1 MMENFFYTSTT
12 VPEGLGINHYGIE
25 HLCWLAAAVLFIAGI
40 SLLYRK
46 SDSRRRRKIQVVMA
60 ILIVLEEVTRD
71 IFLIVTDQFAVSHL
85 PLHLC
90 SVNIIL
96 IAVHACKRTKTV
108 DNFLYGICIP
118 GAAAALLFAN
128 WLELP
133 VWNYMS
139 IHSFTV
145 HILLVAYPVMMT
157 VGGELQPSV
166 KQLPKCIGLVFG
178 LAVPIYIF
186 NLIFDTNFMFLM
198 YGEEGTPLVFWFQE
212 HMGTHLPGLAILAAV
227 ALTAMYSILFVC
239 RKLFAK
245 KQDKQAA

>member
-1 MMENFFYTSTT
+1 MMQNFFYTSDT
-12 VPEGLGINHYGIE
+12 VPDGLGISHYGIE
-25 HLCWLAAAVLFIAGI
+25 HLCWLAAAVAFIVGI

-46 SDSRRRRKIQVVMA
+46 ADAKQRRKIQVVMA
-60 ILIVLEEVTRD
+60 CLIVLEEITRD
-71 IFLIVTDQFAVSHL
+71 IFLVVTDQFAVSHL

-96 IAVHACKRTKTV
+96 IGIHACKRTKTV

-128 WLELP
+128 WLKLP

-157 VGGELQPSV
+157 VGGELQPNV
-166 KQLPKCIGLVFG
+166 RQLPKCVLLVLG

-186 NLIFDTNFMFLM
+186 NSIFDTNFMFLM

-212 HMGTHLPGLAILAAV
+212 HMGTHLPGLVILAAI
-227 ALTAMYSILFVC
+227 ALTAMYTILFVC
-239 RKLFAK
+239 RKLAAK
-245 KQDKQAA
+245 YQKSLAA

>member
-1 MMENFFYTSTT
+1 MMQNFFYTSDT
-12 VPEGLGINHYGIE
+12 VPEGLGISHYGIE
-25 HLCWLAAAVLFIAGI
+25 HLCWLAAAVAFIVGI

-46 SDSRRRRKIQVVMA
+46 ADTKLRRRIQVVMA
-60 ILIVLEEVTRD
+60 CLIVLEEVTRD
-71 IFLIVTDQFAVSHL
+71 VFLAVTGQFAVSHL

-157 VGGELQPSV
+157 VGGELQPNV
-166 KQLPKCIGLVFG
+166 KQLPKCVLLVLG

-186 NLIFDTNFMFLM
+186 NSIFDTNFMFLM

-212 HMGTHLPGLAILAAV
+212 HMGTHLPGLVILAAI
-227 ALTAMYSILFVC
+227 ALTAMYTILFVC
-239 RKLFAK
+239 RKLAAK
-245 KQDKQAA
+245 QRKSLAA

>member
-1 MMENFFYTSTT
+1 MMQNFFYTSDT
-12 VPEGLGINHYGIE
+12 VPEGLGISHYGIE
-25 HLCWLAAAVLFIAGI
+25 HLCWLAAAVAFIVGI

-46 SDSRRRRKIQVVMA
+46 ADTKLRRRIQVVMA
-60 ILIVLEEVTRD
+60 CLIVLEEVTRD
-71 IFLIVTDQFAVSHL
+71 IFLVVTGQFAVSHL

-157 VGGELQPSV
+157 VGGELQPNV
-166 KQLPKCIGLVFG
+166 KQLPKCVLLVLG

-186 NLIFDTNFMFLM
+186 NSIFDTNFMFLM
-198 YGEEGTPLVFWFQE
+198 YGEEGTPLVFWFQD
-212 HMGTHLPGLAILAAV
+212 HLGTHLPGLVILAAI
-227 ALTAMYSILFVC
+227 ALTAMYTILFVC
-239 RKLFAK
+239 RKLAAK
-245 KQDKQAA
+245 HQKSLAA

>member
-1 MMENFFYTSTT
+1 MMENFFYTSDT

-46 SDSRRRRKIQVVMA
+46 SDARRRRKIQVIMA
-60 ILIVLEEVTRD
+60 ALIVLEEVSRD
-71 IFLIVTDQFAVSHL
+71 IFLIVTDQFAVCHL

-239 RKLFAK
+239 RKLVAK

>member
-1 MMENFFYTSTT
+1 MMQNFFYTSDT
-12 VPEGLGINHYGIE
+12 VPEGLGISHYGIE
-25 HLCWLAAAVLFIAGI
+25 HLCWLAAAVAFIVGI
-40 SLLYRK
+40 SMLYRK
-46 SDSRRRRKIQVVMA
+46 ADTKLRRKIQVVMA
-60 ILIVLEEVTRD
+60 CLIVLEEVTRD
-71 IFLIVTDQFAVSHL
+71 IFLVVTGQFAVSHL

-96 IAVHACKRTKTV
+96 IGIHACKRTKTL

-157 VGGELQPSV
+157 VGGELQPNV
-166 KQLPKCIGLVFG
+166 KQLPKCVLLVLG

-186 NLIFDTNFMFLM
+186 NSIFDTNFMFLM

-212 HMGTHLPGLAILAAV
+212 HLGTHLPGLVILAAI
-227 ALTAMYSILFVC
+227 ALTAMYTILFVC
-239 RKLFAK
+239 RKLAAK
-245 KQDKQAA
+245 YQKSLAA

>member
-1 MMENFFYTSTT
+1 MKSFFYTSDT
-12 VPEGLGINHYGIE
+12 VPEGLGISHYGIE
-25 HLCWLAAAVLFIAGI
+25 HLCWLAAAVIFIVGI
-40 SLLYRK
+40 SLWYRK
-46 SDSRRRRKIQVVMA
+46 ADAPMRRKIQVVMA

-71 IFLIVTDQFAVSHL
+71 IFLVATNQFNASHL

-90 SVNIIL
+90 SVNILL
-96 IAVHACKRTKTV
+96 IGFHAIKRTKTV

-118 GAAAALLFAN
+118 GAAAALLFSN

-139 IHSFTV
+139 IHSFTI

-157 VGGELQPSV
+157 VGGELKPHV
-166 KQLPKCIGLVFG
+166 KQLPKCLLLVLG

-212 HMGTHLPGLAILAAV
+212 HMGTHLPGLAILAAI
-227 ALTAMYSILFVC
+227 ALTVMYTILFLC
-239 RKLFAK
+239 RKAVAQ
-245 KQDKQAA
+245 KQDKLAA

>member
-1 MMENFFYTSTT
+1 MMENFFYTSDT

-25 HLCWLAAAVLFIAGI
+25 HLCWLAAALLFIAGI

-46 SDSRRRRKIQVVMA
+46 SDARRRRKIQVIMA
-60 ILIVLEEVTRD
+60 ALIVLEEVSRD
-71 IFLIVTDQFAVSHL
+71 IFLAVTGQFAVCHL

-239 RKLFAK
+239 RKLVAK

>member
-1 MMENFFYTSTT
+1 MMQNFFYTSDT
-12 VPEGLGINHYGIE
+12 VPDGLGISHYGIE
-25 HLCWLAAAVLFIAGI
+25 HLCWLAAAVAFIVGI
-40 SLLYRK
+40 SMLYRK
-46 SDSRRRRKIQVVMA
+46 ADAKLRRKIQVVMA
-60 ILIVLEEVTRD
+60 CLIVLEEVTRD
-71 IFLIVTDQFAVSHL
+71 VFLAVTGQFAVSHL

-96 IAVHACKRTKTV
+96 IGIHACKRTKTL

-157 VGGELQPSV
+157 VGGELQPNV
-166 KQLPKCIGLVFG
+166 RQLPKCVLLVLG

-186 NLIFDTNFMFLM
+186 NSIFDTNFMFLM

-212 HMGTHLPGLAILAAV
+212 HMGTHLPGLVILAAI
-227 ALTAMYSILFVC
+227 ALTAMYTILFVC
-239 RKLFAK
+239 RKLAAK
-245 KQDKQAA
+245 YQKSLAA

>member
-1 MMENFFYTSTT
+1 MMENFFYTSDT

-46 SDSRRRRKIQVVMA
+46 SDVRRRRKIQVVMA

-239 RKLFAK
+239 RKLAAK

>member
-1 MMENFFYTSTT
+1 MMQNFFYTSDT
-12 VPEGLGINHYGIE
+12 VPEGLGISHYGIE
-25 HLCWLAAAVLFIAGI
+25 HLCWLTAAVAFIVGI
-40 SLLYRK
+40 SMLYRK
-46 SDSRRRRKIQVVMA
+46 ADTKLRRKIQVVMA
-60 ILIVLEEVTRD
+60 CLIVLEEVTRD
-71 IFLIVTDQFAVSHL
+71 IFLVVTGQFAVSHL

-90 SVNIIL
+90 SVHIIL
-96 IAVHACKRTKTV
+96 IGIHACKRTKTL

-157 VGGELQPSV
+157 VGGELQPNV
-166 KQLPKCIGLVFG
+166 KQLPKCVLLVLG

-186 NLIFDTNFMFLM
+186 NSIFDTNFMFLM
-198 YGEEGTPLVFWFQE
+198 YGEEGTPLVFWFQD
-212 HMGTHLPGLAILAAV
+212 HLGTHLPGLVILAAI
-227 ALTAMYSILFVC
+227 ALTAMYTILFLC
-239 RKLFAK
+239 RKLAAK
-245 KQDKQAA
+245 YQKSLAA

>member
-198 YGEEGTPLVFWFQE
+198 YGEECTPLVFWFQE

>member
-1 MMENFFYTSTT
+1 MQNFFYTSDT
-12 VPEGLGINHYGIE
+12 VPEGLGISHYGIE
-25 HLCWLAAAVLFIAGI
+25 HLCWLAAAVAFIVGI

-46 SDSRRRRKIQVVMA
+46 ADTKLRRRIQVVMA
-60 ILIVLEEVTRD
+60 CLIVLEEVTRD
-71 IFLIVTDQFAVSHL
+71 VFLAVTGQFAVSHL

-157 VGGELQPSV
+157 VGGELQPNV
-166 KQLPKCIGLVFG
+166 KQLPKCVLLVLG

-186 NLIFDTNFMFLM
+186 NSIFDTNFMFLM

-212 HMGTHLPGLAILAAV
+212 HMGTHLPGLVILAAI
-227 ALTAMYSILFVC
+227 ALTAMYTILFVC
-239 RKLFAK
+239 RKLAAK
-245 KQDKQAA
+245 QRKRLAA

>member
-1 MMENFFYTSTT
+1 MMEHFFYTSDT

-46 SDSRRRRKIQVVMA
+46 SDARRRRKIQVIMA
-60 ILIVLEEVTRD
+60 VLIVLEEVTRD
-71 IFLIVTDQFAVSHL
+71 IFLAVTGQFAVSHL

-96 IAVHACKRTKTV
+96 IAMHACKRTKTV

-227 ALTAMYSILFVC
+227 ALTAMYTILFVC
-239 RKLFAK
+239 RKLAAK
-245 KQDKQAA
+245 KQAV

>member
-1 MMENFFYTSTT
+1 MMQNFFYTSDT
-12 VPEGLGINHYGIE
+12 VPEGLGISHYGIE
-25 HLCWLAAAVLFIAGI
+25 HLCWLAAAVAFIVGI

-46 SDSRRRRKIQVVMA
+46 ADTKLRRRIQVVMA
-60 ILIVLEEVTRD
+60 CLIVLEEVTRD
-71 IFLIVTDQFAVSHL
+71 VFLAVTGQFAVSHL

-96 IAVHACKRTKTV
+96 IGIHACKRTKTL

-133 VWNYMS
+133 VWSYMS

-157 VGGELQPSV
+157 VGGELQPNV
-166 KQLPKCIGLVFG
+166 KQLPKCVLLVLG

-186 NLIFDTNFMFLM
+186 NSIFDTNFMFLM
-198 YGEEGTPLVFWFQE
+198 YGEEGTPLVFWFQD
-212 HMGTHLPGLAILAAV
+212 HLGTHLPGLVILAAI
-227 ALTAMYSILFVC
+227 ALTAMYTILFLC
-239 RKLFAK
+239 RKLAAK
-245 KQDKQAA
+245 YQKSLAA

>member
-1 MMENFFYTSTT
+1 MMENFFYTSDT

-25 HLCWLAAAVLFIAGI
+25 HLCWLAAAALFIAGI

-46 SDSRRRRKIQVVMA
+46 SDARRRRKIQVVMA

-239 RKLFAK
+239 RKLVAK

>member
-1 MMENFFYTSTT
+1 MKNFFYTSDT
-12 VPEGLGINHYGIE
+12 VPEGLGIEHYGIE
-25 HLCWLAAAVLFIAGI
+25 HLCWLLAAVVFIAGI

-46 SDSRRRRKIQVVMA
+46 ADTKLRRKIQVVMA
-60 ILIVLEEVTRD
+60 VLIVLEEVTRD
-71 IFLIVTDQFAVSHL
+71 IFLIVTNQFAVCHL

-96 IAVHACKRTKTV
+96 IAVHAIKRTKTV

-128 WLELP
+128 WLALP

-157 VGGELQPSV
+157 VGGDLQPSV
-166 KQLPKCIGLVFG
+166 KQLPKCVLLVFG

-198 YGEEGTPLVFWFQE
+198 YGEDGTPLVFWFQE
-212 HMGTHLPGLAILAAV
+212 HMGTHLPGLAILAVV
-227 ALTAMYSILFVC
+227 ALTAMYTILYVC
-239 RKLFAK
+239 RKLVAS
-245 KQDKQAA
+245 KQPKVEA

>member
-212 HMGTHLPGLAILAAV
+212 HLGTHLPGLAILAAV

-239 RKLFAK
+239 RKLVAK

>member
-1 MMENFFYTSTT
+1 MMKNFFYTSDT
-12 VPEGLGINHYGIE
+12 VPEGLGISHYGIE
-25 HLCWLAAAVLFIAGI
+25 HLCWLAAAVAFIVGI
-40 SLLYRK
+40 SLWYRK
-46 SDSRRRRKIQVVMA
+46 ADTQLRRKIQVVMA
-60 ILIVLEEVTRD
+60 VLIVLEEVTRD
-71 IFLIVTDQFAVSHL
+71 IFLVATNQFAVNHL

-90 SVNIIL
+90 SVNILL
-96 IAVHACKRTKTV
+96 IGFHAIKRTKTV

-139 IHSFTV
+139 IHSFTI

-157 VGGELQPSV
+157 VGGELKPHA
-166 KQLPKCIGLVFG
+166 KQLPKCLLLVLG
-178 LAVPIYIF
+178 LAVPIYMF

-212 HMGTHLPGLAILAAV
+212 HVGTHLPGLAILAII
-227 ALTAMYSILFVC
+227 ALTAMYTILFLC
-239 RKLFAK
+239 RKLAAK
-245 KQDKQAA
+245 RTDKAAV

>member
-1 MMENFFYTSTT
+1 MMQNFFYTSDT
-12 VPEGLGINHYGIE
+12 VPEGLGISHYGIE
-25 HLCWLAAAVLFIAGI
+25 HLCWLAAAVAFIVGI

-46 SDSRRRRKIQVVMA
+46 ADTKLRRRIQVVMA
-60 ILIVLEEVTRD
+60 CLIVLEEVTRD
-71 IFLIVTDQFAVSHL
+71 VFLAVTGQFAVNHL

-157 VGGELQPSV
+157 VGGELQPNV
-166 KQLPKCIGLVFG
+166 KQLPKCVLLVLG

-186 NLIFDTNFMFLM
+186 NSIFDTNFMFLM

-212 HMGTHLPGLAILAAV
+212 HMGTHLPGLVILAAI
-227 ALTAMYSILFVC
+227 ALTAMYTILFVC
-239 RKLFAK
+239 RKLAAK
-245 KQDKQAA
+245 QRKSLAA

>member
-1 MMENFFYTSTT
+1 MMKNFFYTSDT
-12 VPEGLGINHYGIE
+12 VPAGLGIPHYGVE
-25 HLCWLAAAVLFIAGI
+25 HLCWLAAALVFIVGI
-40 SLLYRK
+40 SLWYRK
-46 SDSRRRRKIQVVMA
+46 ADTRLRRRIQVVMA
-60 ILIVLEEVTRD
+60 ILIALEEVTRD
-71 IFLIVTDQFAVSHL
+71 IFLVATHQFAVNHL

-90 SVNIIL
+90 SVNILL
-96 IAVHACKRTKTV
+96 IGFHAIKRTKTV

-139 IHSFTV
+139 IHSFTI

-157 VGGELQPSV
+157 VGGELKPHV
-166 KQLPKCIGLVFG
+166 KQLPKCLLLVLG

-186 NLIFDTNFMFLM
+186 NMIFDTNFMFLM

-212 HMGTHLPGLAILAAV
+212 HMGTHLPGLAILAV
-227 ALTAMYSILFVC
+227 IALTAMYTILFLC
-239 RKLFAK
+239 RKLTAGK
-245 KQDKQAA
+245 ADKAAV

>member
-1 MMENFFYTSTT
+1 MMKNFFYTSDT
-12 VPEGLGINHYGIE
+12 VPEGLGIPHYGIE
-25 HLCWLAAAVLFIAGI
+25 HLLWLAASVAFIVLI
-40 SLLYRK
+40 SLAYRK
-46 SDSRRRRKIQVVMA
+46 ADTKSRRKIQVVMA
-60 ILIVLEEVTRD
+60 ILIVLEEVSRD
-71 IFLIVTDQFAVSHL
+71 LFLVATNQFAVGHL

-96 IAVHACKRTKTV
+96 IGFHAIKRTKTV

-139 IHSFTV
+139 IHSFTI

-157 VGGELQPSV
+157 VGGELKPSV
-166 KQLPKCIGLVFG
+166 KQLPKCLLLVLG

-186 NLIFDTNFMFLM
+186 NSIFDTNFMFLM

-212 HMGTHLPGLAILAAV
+212 HMGTHLPGLAILAAA
-227 ALTAMYSILFVC
+227 ALTAMYTILFVC
-239 RKLFAK
+239 RKVAAK
-245 KQDKQAA
+245 KSGKLAA

>member
-1 MMENFFYTSTT
+1 MKHFFYTSDT
-12 VPEGLGINHYGIE
+12 VPEGLGIPHYGIE
-25 HLCWLAAAVLFIAGI
+25 HLLWLAAAVIFIVGI
-40 SLLYRK
+40 SLWYRK
-46 SDSRRRRKIQVVMA
+46 ADSKLRRKIQVVMA
-60 ILIVLEEVTRD
+60 VLIVLEEVTRD
-71 IFLIVTDQFAVSHL
+71 IFLVATDQFAVSHL

-90 SVNIIL
+90 SVNILL
-96 IAVHACKRTKTV
+96 IGFHAIKRTKTV

-139 IHSFTV
+139 IHSFTI

-166 KQLPKCIGLVFG
+166 KNLPKCLLLVLG

-186 NLIFDTNFMFLM
+186 NMIFDTNFMFLM

-212 HMGTHLPGLAILAAV
+212 HMGTHLPGLAILAII
-227 ALTAMYSILFVC
+227 ALTAMYTILFVC
-239 RKLFAK
+239 RKLVASK
-245 KQDKQAA
+245 ADKAAV

>member
-1 MMENFFYTSTT
+1 MMENFFYTSDT

-239 RKLFAK
+239 RKLAAK

>member
-1 MMENFFYTSTT
+1 MMKNFFYTSDT
-12 VPEGLGINHYGIE
+12 VPEGLGIPHYGIE
-25 HLCWLAAAVLFIAGI
+25 HLLWLAASVAFIVLI
-40 SLLYRK
+40 SLAYRK
-46 SDSRRRRKIQVVMA
+46 ADTKSRRKIQVVMA
-60 ILIVLEEVTRD
+60 ILIVLEEVSRD
-71 IFLIVTDQFAVSHL
+71 LFLVATNQFAVGHL

-96 IAVHACKRTKTV
+96 IGFHAIKRTKTV

-139 IHSFTV
+139 IHSFTI

-157 VGGELQPSV
+157 VGGELKPSV
-166 KQLPKCIGLVFG
+166 KQLPKCLLLVLG

-186 NLIFDTNFMFLM
+186 NSIFDTNFMFLM

-227 ALTAMYSILFVC
+227 ALTAMYSILFIC

-245 KQDKQAA
+245 KQAA

>member
-60 ILIVLEEVTRD
+60 VLIVLEEVTRD

-239 RKLFAK
+239 RKLVAK

>member
-1 MMENFFYTSTT
+1 MQNFFYTSDT
-12 VPEGLGINHYGIE
+12 VPEGLGISHYGIE
-25 HLCWLAAAVLFIAGI
+25 HLCWLAAAVAFIVGI

-46 SDSRRRRKIQVVMA
+46 ADTKLRRRIQVVMA
-60 ILIVLEEVTRD
+60 CLIVLEEVTRD
-71 IFLIVTDQFAVSHL
+71 VFLAVTGQFAVSHL

-157 VGGELQPSV
+157 VGGELQPNV
-166 KQLPKCIGLVFG
+166 KQLPKCVLLVLG

-186 NLIFDTNFMFLM
+186 NSIFDTNFMFLM

-212 HMGTHLPGLAILAAV
+212 HMGTHLPGLVILAAI
-227 ALTAMYSILFVC
+227 ALTAMYTILFVC
-239 RKLFAK
+239 RKLAAK
-245 KQDKQAA
+245 QRKSLAA

>member
-1 MMENFFYTSTT
+1 MQNFFYTSDT
-12 VPEGLGINHYGIE
+12 VPEGLGISHYGIE
-25 HLCWLAAAVLFIAGI
+25 HLCWLAAAVAFIVGI

-46 SDSRRRRKIQVVMA
+46 ADTKLRRRIQVVMA
-60 ILIVLEEVTRD
+60 CLIVLEEVTRD
-71 IFLIVTDQFAVSHL
+71 IFLVVTGQFAVSHL

-157 VGGELQPSV
+157 VGGELQPNV
-166 KQLPKCIGLVFG
+166 KQLPKCVLLVLG

-186 NLIFDTNFMFLM
+186 NSIFDTNFMFLM

-212 HMGTHLPGLAILAAV
+212 HMGTHLPGLVILAAI
-227 ALTAMYSILFVC
+227 ALTAMYTILFVC
-239 RKLFAK
+239 RKLAAK
-245 KQDKQAA
+245 YQKSLAA

>member
-212 HMGTHLPGLAILAAV
+212 HLGTHLPGLAILAAV
-227 ALTAMYSILFVC
+227 ALTAMYSILFIC

-245 KQDKQAA
+245 KQAA

>member
-1 MMENFFYTSTT
+1 MMQNFFYTSDT
-12 VPEGLGINHYGIE
+12 VPEGLGISHYGIE
-25 HLCWLAAAVLFIAGI
+25 HLCWLAAAVAFIVGI

-46 SDSRRRRKIQVVMA
+46 ADTKLRRRIQVVMA
-60 ILIVLEEVTRD
+60 CLIVLEEVTRD
-71 IFLIVTDQFAVSHL
+71 VFLAVTGQFAVSHL

-133 VWNYMS
+133 VWSYMS

-157 VGGELQPSV
+157 VGGELQPNV
-166 KQLPKCIGLVFG
+166 KQLPKCVLLVLG

-186 NLIFDTNFMFLM
+186 NSIFDTNFMFLM

-212 HMGTHLPGLAILAAV
+212 HMGTHLPGLVILAAI
-227 ALTAMYSILFVC
+227 ALTAMYTILFVC
-239 RKLFAK
+239 RKLAAK
-245 KQDKQAA
+245 HQKSLAA

>member
-1 MMENFFYTSTT
+1 MMQNFFYTSDT
-12 VPEGLGINHYGIE
+12 VPDGLGISHYGIE
-25 HLCWLAAAVLFIAGI
+25 HLCWLAAAVAFIVGI
-40 SLLYRK
+40 SMLYRK
-46 SDSRRRRKIQVVMA
+46 ADAKLRRRIQVVMA
-60 ILIVLEEVTRD
+60 CLIVLEEITRD
-71 IFLIVTDQFAVSHL
+71 IFLVVTDQFAVSHL

-96 IAVHACKRTKTV
+96 IGIHACKRTKTV

-145 HILLVAYPVMMT
+145 HILLVAYPAMMT
-157 VGGELQPSV
+157 VGGELQPNV
-166 KQLPKCIGLVFG
+166 KQLPKCVLLVLG

-186 NLIFDTNFMFLM
+186 NSIFDTNFMFLM

-212 HMGTHLPGLAILAAV
+212 HMGTHLPGLVILAAI
-227 ALTAMYSILFVC
+227 ALTAMYTILFVC
-239 RKLFAK
+239 RKLAAK
-245 KQDKQAA
+245 YQKSLAA

>member
-1 MMENFFYTSTT
+1 MMQNFFYTSDT
-12 VPEGLGINHYGIE
+12 VPEGLGISHYGIE
-25 HLCWLAAAVLFIAGI
+25 HLCWLAAAVAFIVGI

-46 SDSRRRRKIQVVMA
+46 ADAKLRRKIQVVMA
-60 ILIVLEEVTRD
+60 CLIVLEEITRD
-71 IFLIVTDQFAVSHL
+71 IFLVVTGQFAVSHL

-96 IAVHACKRTKTV
+96 IGIHACKRTKTV

-145 HILLVAYPVMMT
+145 HILLVAYPAMMT
-157 VGGELQPSV
+157 VGGELQPNV
-166 KQLPKCIGLVFG
+166 KQLPKCVLLVLG

-186 NLIFDTNFMFLM
+186 NSIFDTNFMFLM

-212 HMGTHLPGLAILAAV
+212 HMGTHLPGLVILAAI
-227 ALTAMYSILFVC
+227 ALTAMYTILFVC
-239 RKLFAK
+239 RKLAAK
-245 KQDKQAA
+245 YQKSLAA

>member
-1 MMENFFYTSTT
+1 MEHFFYTSNT
-12 VPEGLGINHYGIE
+12 VPEGLGIPHYGIA
-25 HLCWLAAAVLFIAGI
+25 HLSWLAAAVLFILGC
-40 SLLYRK
+40 SLLYRRL
-46 SDSRRRRKIQVVMA
+46 DTGGRRRMQIIIAV
-60 ILIVLEEVTRD
+60 LIVLEEVTRD
-71 IFLIVTDQFAVSHL
+71 IFLVVTHQFSLNHL

-90 SVNIIL
+90 SINIIL
-96 IAVHACKRTKTV
+96 IAFHAIKRTKTI

-157 VGGELQPSV
+157 VGGELRPSIR
-166 KQLPKCIGLVFG
+166 QLPKCLLFVLA

-186 NLIFDTNFMFLM
+186 NSVFDTNFMFLM

-212 HMGTHLPGLAILAAV
+212 HMGTHLPGLALLAAA
-227 ALTAMYSILFVC
+227 ALTIMYAILFLC
-239 RKLFAK
+239 RKLTAK
-245 KQDKQAA
+245 KKTVAV

>member
-1 MMENFFYTSTT
+1 MICTLIFFFF
-12 VPEGLGINHYGIE
+12 
-25 HLCWLAAAVLFIAGI
+25 LAC
-40 SLLYRK
+40 
-46 SDSRRRRKIQVVMA
+46 
-60 ILIVLEEVTRD
+60 LIVLEEVTRD
-71 IFLIVTDQFAVSHL
+71 VFLAVTGQFAVSHL

-96 IAVHACKRTKTV
+96 IGIHACKRTKTV

-157 VGGELQPSV
+157 VGGELQPNV
-166 KQLPKCIGLVFG
+166 KQLPKCVLLVLG

-186 NLIFDTNFMFLM
+186 NSIFDTNFMFLM
-198 YGEEGTPLVFWFQE
+198 YGEEGTPLVFWFQD
-212 HMGTHLPGLAILAAV
+212 HLGTHLPGLVILAAI
-227 ALTAMYSILFVC
+227 ALTAMYTILFLC
-239 RKLFAK
+239 RKLAAK
-245 KQDKQAA
+245 YQKSLAA

>member
-1 MMENFFYTSTT
+1 MMQNFFYTSDT
-12 VPEGLGINHYGIE
+12 VPEGLGISHYGIE
-25 HLCWLAAAVLFIAGI
+25 HLCWLAAAVAFIVGI

-46 SDSRRRRKIQVVMA
+46 ADTKLRRRIQVVMA
-60 ILIVLEEVTRD
+60 CLIVLEEVTRD
-71 IFLIVTDQFAVSHL
+71 IFLVVTGQFAVSHL

-157 VGGELQPSV
+157 VGGELQPNV
-166 KQLPKCIGLVFG
+166 KQLPKCVLLVLG

-186 NLIFDTNFMFLM
+186 NSIFDTNFMFLM

-212 HMGTHLPGLAILAAV
+212 HMGTHLPGLVILAAI
-227 ALTAMYSILFVC
+227 ALTAMYTILFVC
-239 RKLFAK
+239 RKLAAK
-245 KQDKQAA
+245 YQKSLAA